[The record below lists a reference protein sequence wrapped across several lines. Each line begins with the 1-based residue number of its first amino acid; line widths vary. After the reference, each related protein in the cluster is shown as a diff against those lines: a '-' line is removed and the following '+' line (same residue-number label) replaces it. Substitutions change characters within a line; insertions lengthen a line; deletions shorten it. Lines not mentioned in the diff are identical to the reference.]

1 MAHAQAGSFVLSF
14 SLSLMGQEPG
24 QESGEFSG
32 QGFSRIRMSSP
43 SMPFEG
49 VVSSDGSA
57 APGHLCLQLV
67 LASPTWFCC
76 CSGPGAELQL
86 RPRHYLQGRKVTL
99 GLMSL
104 FSQFYPLPGT
114 WDFPPRDHLHLAVN
128 CLAIVFTCLSF
139 PIPLTKEFPQL
150 LTILSPYHCPLSS
163 LYLPSLWLWLLDSG
177 TLNLSSWQR
186 HPLKI

>member
-49 VVSSDGSA
+49 VVPSDGSA
-57 APGHLCLQLV
+57 APGHLYLQLV

-86 RPRHYLQGRKVTL
+86 RPRRYLQGGDL
-99 GLMSL
+99 L
-104 FSQFYPLPGT
+104 Y
-114 WDFPPRDHLHLAVN
+114 LAVN
-128 CLAIVFTCLSF
+128 RSALVFTYLSQF
-139 PIPLTKEFPQL
+139 PYSTCQGIFLASYYPVSTPHNLKPKLYKVIYKLTM
-150 LTILSPYHCPLSS
+150 SN
-163 LYLPSLWLWLLDSG
+163 
-177 TLNLSSWQR
+177 TL
-186 HPLKI
+186 